1 MNITKIPVDS
11 GEIILLRKVFCHMVL
26 YLTILRAKKI
36 PSNKGNFREVKSGYF
51 GRIAQKTIG
60 NFRIK
65 KENTIVQSSNR
76 RDNVK
81 TSKYAWIDKNCER

>member
-1 MNITKIPVDS
+1 MPHGTVPYDFTS
-11 GEIILLRKVFCHMVL
+11 
-26 YLTILRAKKI
+26 KKI

-65 KENTIVQSSNR
+65 KENIYTIVKSLNR

-81 TSKYAWIDKNCER
+81 TSISTHARMD